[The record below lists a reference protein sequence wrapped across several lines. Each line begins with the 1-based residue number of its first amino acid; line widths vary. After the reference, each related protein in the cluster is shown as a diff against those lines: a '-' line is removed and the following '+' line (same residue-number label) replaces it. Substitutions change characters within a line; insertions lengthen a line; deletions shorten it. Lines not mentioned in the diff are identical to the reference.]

1 MKKAVKIVIASVAL
15 FTTATAL
22 AMGPKWPMMMH
33 HFDDKVAE
41 QRLEVVDG
49 LALSDEIKDELKTLI
64 SSHDEQMQILFT
76 EHREKVG
83 SVRDDFKSEVD
94 GLLSDDEKEEFRQAM
109 RALMK
114 QKFKEARKHRKSRHH
129 EDER

>member
-33 HFDDKVAE
+33 HFDDEVAE

>member
-1 MKKAVKIVIASVAL
+1 MKKAAKIVIASVAL

-33 HFDDKVAE
+33 HFDHEIAE

-109 RALMK
+109 KALMK

-129 EDER
+129 EEER